1 MAAPGP
7 QGYVAAGPPGTPPPG
22 TFTASSPPGYPPAPN
37 QDWASA
43 HHGRPPPPA
52 PPPSPGPAAVY
63 VATPKI
69 EMQPWARNVWRWLA
83 DHTVGVARVDLRR
96 PTPPLPE
103 QYDGNLLVV
112 RSRRSLAEGGGRTGR
127 GGFTRRKGRE
137 SQPQYAAPVYGVP
150 TYPAAVPPP
159 SYGGPPPAP
168 GQPLLMGARIKIT
181 RSFLVG
187 GLGSWGRFRGSER
200 DSSSSSSEEGE
211 VKHVHISPPSPAPPP
226 LSSPRPKMSAW
237 SDRPLLDF
245 GLGVCLDLD
254 AQQIQPVARIKVKDL
269 VSLKAFPMGMLKI
282 SRSIPL
288 GPVALKVRYEL
299 PLAHAKRF
307 WEPPARLMVRLDNA
321 AGSGVHLTPGG
332 LEFDEK
338 VLRFGDAVSVRASA
352 AVCFPRQLP
361 LQDDEPP
368 LRLQVH
374 RLSLKSIW

>member
-1 MAAPGP
+1 MPAP
-7 QGYVAAGPPGTPPPG
+7 
-22 TFTASSPPGYPPAPN
+22 PPGYPP
-37 QDWASA
+37 SA
-43 HHGRPPPPA
+43 NWVSGQHGLAVPPSPPA
-52 PPPSPGPAAVY
+52 PAGAGTAAVY
-63 VATPKI
+63 VTTPKI

-112 RSRRSLAEGGGRTGR
+112 RSRRALAESGGRGGR
-127 GGFTRRKGRE
+127 GGFTRRQGRDQ
-137 SQPQYAAPVYGVP
+137 QPQYAAPMYGVP
-150 TYPAAVPPP
+150 TYPVAPPP
-159 SYGGPPPAP
+159 TGYGAPAPAP

-187 GLGSWGRFRGSER
+187 GLGSWGSFKGSEH
-200 DSSSSSSEEGE
+200 DSSSSEEG
-211 VKHVHISPPSPAPPP
+211 VATSKTSPP
-226 LSSPRPKMSAW
+226 LSSPRPKPSAW

-245 GLGVCLDLD
+245 GLGICLDLD

-299 PLAHAKRF
+299 PLAHASRF

>member
-1 MAAPGP
+1 MAS
-7 QGYVAAGPPGTPPPG
+7 PP
-22 TFTASSPPGYPPAPN
+22 PPGYPTPPGTYAASPPQPPYPSANQNWASGQHAPN
-37 QDWASA
+37 
-43 HHGRPPPPA
+43 G
-52 PPPSPGPAAVY
+52 PGPAAVY

-103 QYDGNLLVV
+103 QYNGNLLVV
-112 RSRRSLAEGGGRTGR
+112 RSRRALVEEGGRAGR
-127 GGFTRRKGRE
+127 GGFTRRKGRDP
-137 SQPQYAAPVYGVP
+137 QPQYAAPMYGVP
-150 TYPAAVPPP
+150 TYPAGAPPAG
-159 SYGGPPPAP
+159 YAAPPPAP

-187 GLGSWGRFRGSER
+187 GLGSWGRFKCSER
-200 DSSSSSSEEGE
+200 DSSSSSSEEGAAAADG
-211 VKHVHISPPSPAPPP
+211 KHMHAVPPP
-226 LSSPRPKMSAW
+226 LTPPPLGSPRPKLWAW

-245 GLGVCLDLD
+245 GLGICLDLD

-299 PLAHAKRF
+299 PLAYANRF
-307 WEPPARLMVRLDNA
+307 WEPPARLMIRLDNA

-352 AVCFPRQLP
+352 GVCFPRQLP